1 MGLAKPTGEYVG
13 SMLDA
18 DGWPDVDE
26 DLFRD
31 RAEELAGVLRQI
43 NDVAESCLRQRSEIF
58 DEGIWSGGAAKAANA
73 EFQTRIDGLT
83 ALQNGLSA
91 VINWHNYIVASIVQA
106 KADVTDNVDNA
117 CQQIN
122 SLADDSSLK
131 ASERE
136 NATHEVVIAAHAANV
151 SVVQGAAELILA
163 SKSMRPPSI
172 AFADPGDPNIPQPV
186 TPPDK
191 PDNPGDDDDHK
202 RHPPKPVIPPVSPI
216 APAPFTPV
224 SPVTPSE
231 PPVAPDEPIDGP
243 GGEQPNPSA
252 PVVPKDPKPEPKPDG
267 APVEPHRP
275 AAPLRPAASAPSTV
289 LGVIPAAL
297 SMPSPA
303 AQPRVE
309 DKPAPG
315 APAMPGG
322 PMAPAAVGGGGRSA
336 AGSGRAPAHET
347 AGDKTSTP
355 AAARR
360 PAPRPVGAT
369 FEEPLAPGDQHDMA
383 MMAPIPVSA
392 ARAERDA
399 IADAATPDAARR
411 QADPLK
417 LARRIAAALNAP
429 GGGGQGDMG
438 FFWLTAVTTDGVILV
453 ANSYGLAYI
462 PNGVELPDQVVMAS
476 ADGAIPAAERARWA
490 TYPVLA
496 VQGWATHHEKK
507 LRAVI
512 ATADQMVGSDPG
524 TTTVLLEPED
534 IPEKGDMT
542 GRSRLEVVDSEG
554 AQRLAATPDPALAA
568 LLPPAALATGTAPR
582 PSRLWLEVMKPLAMN
597 AASRQAEHLK
607 ALRAYADAAQE
618 TCLTRAREAG
628 APVLARPAIADWLY
642 WKHLAG
648 LLDSAATPG
657 K

>member
-1 MGLAKPTGEYVG
+1 
-13 SMLDA
+13 MLDA

-31 RAEELAGVLRQI
+31 RADELAGVLRQVD
-43 NDVAESCLRQRSEIF
+43 DVTETCLRQRSEIF
-58 DEGIWSGGAAKAANA
+58 GDGIWSGGAAGAANA

-83 ALQNGLSA
+83 ALRNGLSA
-91 VINWHNYIVASIVQA
+91 VINWHRYVVDSIVQA
-106 KADVTDNVDNA
+106 KSDITDNLDGA

-122 SLADDSSLK
+122 SLEDDSSLK

-136 NATHEVVIAAHAANV
+136 NAIHKVVIAAHAANV
-151 SVVQGAAELILA
+151 SVVQGSAELILA

-172 AFADPGDPNIPQPV
+172 ALSDPGDPNIPQPV

-202 RHPPKPVIPPVSPI
+202 RRPPVPKPVIPPISPI
-216 APAPFTPV
+216 NPAPFTPAA
-224 SPVTPSE
+224 PVTPSG
-231 PPVAPDEPIDGP
+231 PPVTPEEPIVGP
-243 GGEQPNPSA
+243 GGKPHPSA
-252 PVVPKDPKPEPKPDG
+252 PAVPTDPKPEPKPGG
-267 APVEPHRP
+267 APSEPHRP

-289 LGVIPAAL
+289 RGVIPAAL
-297 SMPSPA
+297 SMPPA
-303 AQPRVE
+303 AAPPRAE
-309 DKPAPG
+309 DKPSPA

-322 PMAPAAVGGGGRSA
+322 PMAPAAAGGGGRSA
-336 AGSGRAPAHET
+336 AGSG
-347 AGDKTSTP
+347 P
-355 AAARR
+355 AAARAPSGEKPATR
-360 PAPRPVGAT
+360 PAARRAAPRPVSAAM
-369 FEEPLAPGDQHDMA
+369 EEPSAPGDQHDMA

-399 IADAATPDAARR
+399 MADAATPDAARR

-462 PNGVELPDQVVMAS
+462 PQGVELPEQVVMAS

-512 ATADQMVGSDPG
+512 ATAEQLAGSDPG
-524 TTTVLLEPED
+524 TTKVLLEPED

-542 GRSRLEVVDSEG
+542 GRSRLEVVDSER

-568 LLPPAALATGTAPR
+568 LLPPASSATGTAPR
-582 PSRLWLEVMKPLAMN
+582 PGRLWLEVMKPLAMN
-597 AASRQAEHLK
+597 ATSRQAEHLK
-607 ALRAYADAAQE
+607 ALRAYADAARE
-618 TCLTRAREAG
+618 TCLTQAREAG
-628 APVLARPAIADWLY
+628 NPDLARPAITDWLY
-642 WKHLAG
+642 WSHLVD
-648 LLDSAATPG
+648 LLDSASAPVT
-657 K
+657 